1 MGSLYLAVRMSAGE
15 LGCTYAAM
23 VLFDDEQEITEDKLK
38 TLMSAA
44 KIEFESYWPSL
55 FAKMLAITML
65 ASCSP
70 SQPVVAAV
78 LLLLPQVLLLLV
90 VLPLLPL
97 LLRRRKRRRRTSPL
111 SVVASSVT
119 MVMTIKFTILQP
131 AFVHL

>member
-55 FAKMLAITML
+55 FAKMLSNNDVGKLLTKP
-65 ASCSP
+65 ASGGGGAAAAP
-70 SQPVVAAV
+70 AAAAAEEEEEEEEDIAPVGGG
-78 LLLLPQVLLLLV
+78 L
-90 VLPLLPL
+90 
-97 LLRRRKRRRRTSPL
+97 
-111 SVVASSVT
+111 
-119 MVMTIKFTILQP
+119 FGDDGDDY
-131 AFVHL
+131 